1 MEQLKRTPLYREYKE
16 NAKLINFFGWELP
29 VQFTGVIH
37 EHEVTRTKASLF
49 DVSHMG
55 QIVIKGA
62 ESKNFLQ
69 YMVTNDVA
77 KLVPNKIQYTVMCN
91 EKGGTIDD
99 FLVYMMADDEY
110 LLVVNASN
118 IEKDVTWLQK
128 HAVHYNDV
136 SIIDKSDTYALL
148 ALQGPFAEKILQKLT
163 DESLN
168 ALKFFSFSANTQLK
182 ELPEHVI
189 ISRTGYTGE
198 DGFEIYVKKQVSRK
212 LWNLLLEAGK
222 EFGLEPAGLGARD
235 TLRFEAGLP
244 LYGQELSES
253 ITPIEAGLAFAVK
266 LNKNSDFIGKQVL
279 EKQMESGV
287 NKQIVGIEMIE
298 KGIPR
303 TGYSVFNEREK
314 EIGTITSG
322 TFSPTLKKNLGLA
335 LIDVKESS
343 IGNTVWVQIRK
354 RKVKAMIVK
363 IPFYKR
369 DRRRKK

>member
-148 ALQGPFAEKILQKLT
+148 ALQGPFAEEILQKLT

-168 ALKFFSFSANTQLK
+168 TLKSFSFSPNTQLK

-244 LYGQELSES
+244 LYGQELSEG

-279 EKQMESGV
+279 ERQMESGV

-303 TGYSVFNEREK
+303 TGYSVFNGREK
-314 EIGTITSG
+314 EIGTVTSG

-369 DRRRKK
+369 D